1 MTTKLQPLIQA
12 LEALDD
18 SQLMAGDYFEDE
30 ANIQKGACCVI
41 GLAVRLLPEDQQQ
54 AMLQNLRDAV
64 VDADN
69 GSATD
74 IYLLKP
80 TVRMLETAFG
90 LRPGDQAE
98 LQRINDNNGPTYRK
112 KALLKKLENLECLQ
126 QDIAE

>member
-18 SQLMAGDYFEDE
+18 SQLMAGDYFEDNT
-30 ANIQKGACCVI
+30 NIQKGACCVV
-41 GLAVRLLPEDQQQ
+41 GLAVRLLPVDQQQ
-54 AMLQNLRDAV
+54 RALENIHDAGN
-64 VDADN
+64 DAST

-80 TVRMLETAFG
+80 TVRMLEAAFG
-90 LRPGDQAE
+90 LSSKDLTG
-98 LQRINDNNGPTYRK
+98 LQQINDNNGPTYRK
-112 KALLKKLENLECLQ
+112 NALLRKLKALEAAQ